1 MNMFIS
7 NFVTPGRIG
16 IRRPTAWRQFVHRS
30 ETNIA
35 KAPILNGLTVL
46 ELSSVL
52 AGPSV
57 SQFLSELG
65 AFVVKIENKQT
76 RGDVTRT
83 WKLKTETNAGGN
95 NNHDDRT
102 AYFHCCNS
110 GKQSIAV
117 DVTKMA
123 GLDIVHR
130 LVERSDIVVASYKP
144 GDAEKLQLDYNT
156 LRELNPSLI
165 YACISGYGQDDSRAG
180 YDAVIQAE
188 AGFQYMNG
196 SPESLPCKMPVA
208 LMDVLAAHHLK
219 EGILVSLL
227 HRERTGEG
235 SFVQVSLIKAAVS
248 SLANQATGYLMA
260 NSIPERQGSE
270 HPSICPYGTVF
281 QTGDGRFVVFAVGTD
296 SQFVRLC
303 KILDC
308 QEMTVDERFQT
319 NACRVNNREECTS
332 WLQEKV
338 AEFQDRDEL
347 LNRLVSV
354 KVPAAGVNAMDEVF
368 AMPQARD
375 VVLSDSVLRKP
386 SGLRQVAFD
395 MSFMQQLPNM
405 TVPPHYGQHCES
417 VLKNTLGLTSK
428 EVNKLILDG
437 VIDTY

>member
-1 MNMFIS
+1 MFIS
-7 NFVTPGRIG
+7 KFVTPARIG
-16 IRRPTAWRQFVHRS
+16 ICRPTAWRQFVHRS

-248 SLANQATGYLMA
+248 SLANQATGYLIA
-260 NSIPERQGSE
+260 DSIPGA
-270 HPSICPYGTVF
+270 C
-281 QTGDGRFVVFAVGTD
+281 
-296 SQFVRLC
+296 VRASC
-303 KILDC
+303 
-308 QEMTVDERFQT
+308 E
-319 NACRVNNREECTS
+319 N
-332 WLQEKV
+332 
-338 AEFQDRDEL
+338 
-347 LNRLVSV
+347 
-354 KVPAAGVNAMDEVF
+354 G
-368 AMPQARD
+368 
-375 VVLSDSVLRKP
+375 
-386 SGLRQVAFD
+386 AFP
-395 MSFMQQLPNM
+395 FMI
-405 TVPPHYGQHCES
+405 
-417 VLKNTLGLTSK
+417 
-428 EVNKLILDG
+428 LILSCSC
-437 VIDTY
+437 

>member
-1 MNMFIS
+1 MNVLIS
-7 NFVTPGRIG
+7 KFVTLGRIG
-16 IRRPTAWRQFVHRS
+16 IHPTCWQQFVHRS
-30 ETNIA
+30 ETTA

-65 AFVVKIENKQT
+65 ASVVKIENKQT

-83 WKLKTETNAGGN
+83 WKLKTETNGGN
-95 NNHDDRT
+95 NNDDRT

-196 SPESLPCKMPVA
+196 SPGSLPCKMPVA

-219 EGILVSLL
+219 EGILTSLL

-248 SLANQATGYLMA
+248 SLANQATGYLIA
-260 NSIPERQGSE
+260 NSIPGA
-270 HPSICPYGTVF
+270 C
-281 QTGDGRFVVFAVGTD
+281 
-296 SQFVRLC
+296 VR
-303 KILDC
+303 
-308 QEMTVDERFQT
+308 
-319 NACRVNNREECTS
+319 A
-332 WLQEKV
+332 
-338 AEFQDRDEL
+338 
-347 LNRLVSV
+347 RLV
-354 KVPAAGVNAMDEVF
+354 KM
-368 AMPQARD
+368 
-375 VVLSDSVLRKP
+375 LLY
-386 SGLRQVAFD
+386 L
-395 MSFMQQLPNM
+395 L
-405 TVPPHYGQHCES
+405 
-417 VLKNTLGLTSK
+417 
-428 EVNKLILDG
+428 
-437 VIDTY
+437 